1 MSDHCNLQK
10 TQLPPPF
17 GPSVDSLCHSWFTT
31 PTLSYRLPIF
41 ETSATALCGT
51 TGIQINVYGRKFR
64 SQTSDNMDRWKSR
77 GGKSQRKEKQ
87 KREDQRRERVRKKKM
102 QVREKVGKVVS
113 FGKMIL
119 RDRCS
124 TSYDLASLLHGRR
137 STFDRWSGKIAKR
150 IGKRPSALHSTF
162 HFWRTSRRIASF
174 LMLST
179 SRIEEVLQ
187 SCFVF
192 EVVKLESWR
201 RLAES
206 LRFWCC
212 QVQKLRK
219 SPRINAFFQKLRKSR
234 RTAAFSSLQVDR
246 QIDRLDQIR

>member
-1 MSDHCNLQK
+1 MGEWPLQPLQLLQK

-31 PTLSYRLPIF
+31 TTLSYRFPIF

-64 SQTSDNMDRWKSR
+64 SQTSDNMDRWKAEQGR
-77 GGKSQRKEKQ
+77 GREKRKIRRKKS
-87 KREDQRRERVRKKKM
+87 RRERVRRKKM
-102 QVREKVGKVVS
+102 QVREKVGKVAS

-119 RDRCS
+119 GDRCS

-137 STFDRWSGKIAKR
+137 STLDRWSGKIAKR
-150 IGKRPSALHSTF
+150 IGKRRSALHSAF
-162 HFWRTSRRIASF
+162 HIWRTSRRIASF

-192 EVVKLESWR
+192 EVVKFESWR

-219 SPRINAFFQKLRKSR
+219 SRGINAFFKNWGSLAELLRFQACR
-234 RTAAFSSLQVDR
+234 
-246 QIDRLDQIR
+246 